1 MELYKITQHHRE
13 LLAQIETNDG
23 ELTPEIETLLH
34 EATYNLNQQLS
45 SAAYMHKTLLD
56 EASVI
61 DAEIKRLSGWKQ
73 RLINSAESIK
83 NYIDTAMVAN
93 GLTEVKNDNIKLSY
107 RKSTA
112 VEIIDKES
120 IPMSYLVVSYAPDK
134 KAIGDAIKAGEHVLG
149 AELVERQNLQI
160 K

>member
-1 MELYKITQHHRE
+1 MELYKITQNHRE
-13 LLAQIETNDG
+13 LLARIEANDG
-23 ELTPEIETLLH
+23 ELTPELDSELRASINNT
-34 EATYNLNQQLS
+34 AQQLS

-73 RLINSAESIK
+73 RLSNSAESIK

-93 GLTEVKNDNIKLSY
+93 GLTELKNDNIRLSY

-112 VEIIDKES
+112 VEIIDPER
-120 IPMSYLVVSYAPDK
+120 IPSQYTVTSVTISK
-134 KAIGDAIKAGEHVLG
+134 TAIAAALKAGEHVAG

>member
-13 LLAQIETNDG
+13 LLARIEANDG
-23 ELTPEIETLLH
+23 ELTPELDSELRASIKNT
-34 EATYNLNQQLS
+34 AQQLS
-45 SAAYMHKTLLD
+45 SAAYIHKTLLD
-56 EASVI
+56 EATTI

-73 RLINSAESIK
+73 RLANSAESIK

-112 VEIIDKES
+112 VEIFDPER
-120 IPMSYLVVSYAPDK
+120 IPEQYTVTSVTISK
-134 KAIGDAIKAGEHVLG
+134 TAIAAALKAGELVAG